1 MLAERAHAPRP
12 KASYAARTASGLL
25 KLLHWVRHQPIK
37 TDDDEWLDAMMP
49 LWAQQARERG
59 TRPRWARERARRCL
73 PRLVE
78 ERDVS
83 WWLARESRERPR
95 RGGGW
100 TPDNLADHLGIR
112 EWWLEACFGPN
123 CRMRCGLVS
132 LDRPKDVRE
141 AERQAQRNGKLAA
154 QPERN
159 ARMSEAEAERRAQER
174 REKDAAR
181 KRAERKAKGAK
192 AHAESASRLKPW
204 ETFGWSRRTWDRRG
218 KPAYGQA
225 DANSSVQNSSAATHA
240 KHGVNN
246 AAPPE
251 HASPPGSHQ
260 GEHWPD

>member
-1 MLAERAHAPRP
+1 MFSDSRTIAGAQAPAAFFQKPKHKAGQIRVGNCVLAERAHAPRP

-141 AERQAQRNGKLAA
+141 AERQAQRNG
-154 QPERN
+154 
-159 ARMSEAEAERRAQER
+159 S
-174 REKDAAR
+174 
-181 KRAERKAKGAK
+181 
-192 AHAESASRLKPW
+192 
-204 ETFGWSRRTWDRRG
+204 SRRS
-218 KPAYGQA
+218 Q
-225 DANSSVQNSSAATHA
+225 SAMRA
-240 KHGVNN
+240 
-246 AAPPE
+246 
-251 HASPPGSHQ
+251 
-260 GEHWPD
+260 